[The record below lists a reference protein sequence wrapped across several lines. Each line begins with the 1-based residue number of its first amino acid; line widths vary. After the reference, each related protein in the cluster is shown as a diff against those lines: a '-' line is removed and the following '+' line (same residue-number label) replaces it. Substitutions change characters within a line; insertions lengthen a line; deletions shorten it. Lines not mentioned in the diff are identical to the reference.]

1 MTASEATGLLALAM
15 LEGVLVALP
24 RAGALASLRRLRSP
38 AWAAMLPGAI
48 VIGTF
53 LPLWNPSL
61 ATVLVLAAAVATPV
75 LAMIALVCVSRTPK
89 ALLMACV
96 LELLLVAA
104 ASPATAGQL
113 TTSLITALGA
123 MSLGVA
129 LTRLVPGRWLLAG
142 VILMSAVDVLL
153 LAIGVGVTAAGSM
166 ATASAQFHGPEF
178 THAAAGSLTIDYPD
192 LVLAG
197 VLGGAVAGEPA
208 QPRAAVTLALLA
220 TAGGLLLV
228 IFPLVPATPPIAATF
243 VLLGA
248 QRRLRERRRRPGA
261 RESNTA
267 ACMMPRHPLAPQAA
281 H

>member
-1 MTASEATGLLALAM
+1 MTASKATGLLALAM
-15 LEGVLVALP
+15 LESVLVALP

-38 AWAAMLPGAI
+38 AWAAVLPGAI
-48 VIGTF
+48 VVGTF
-53 LPLWNPSL
+53 LPLWEPSL
-61 ATVLVLAAAVATPV
+61 ATVLVIAAAIATPA
-75 LAMIALVCVSRTPK
+75 LAIVAMLGVARTPQ
-89 ALLMACV
+89 ALLTACA

-104 ASPATAGQL
+104 VSRATAVHL
-113 TTSLITALGA
+113 TTTLITALGA

-153 LAIGVGVTAAGSM
+153 LTIGVGETAAGSM

-197 VLGGAVAGEPA
+197 VLGGAVAGKPA

-220 TAGGLLLV
+220 TTWGLLLMV
-228 IFPLVPATPPIAATF
+228 FPLVPATPPIAATF
-243 VLLGA
+243 VLLEA
-248 QRRLRERRRRPGA
+248 RQRRHERRRR
-261 RESNTA
+261 
-267 ACMMPRHPLAPQAA
+267 
-281 H
+281 